1 MPLMRQRSRN
11 AVSGLGSSSI
21 CYVEDGIGE
30 MVVVGTFIPQN
41 YHCVAVTTSELKRP
55 SFVARQTSLAIEL
68 LLHSCFY

>member
-1 MPLMRQRSRN
+1 ML
-11 AVSGLGSSSI
+11 
-21 CYVEDGIGE
+21 EDGIGE

-68 LLHSCFY
+68 LLHSCCY